1 MFRLIMNA
9 PLVSLVD
16 TFRKTTNTQV
26 CGEYL
31 SGPAGKCLDH
41 KLMDSY
47 LRPKAQW
54 QDGVFKGRVSVHVRR
69 NAWKY
74 QKHVGLR

>member
-47 LRPKAQW
+47 LRPKAQ
-54 QDGVFKGRVSVHVRR
+54 
-69 NAWKY
+69 
-74 QKHVGLR
+74 